1 MPWFWSNVSAS
12 IQEVDLIET
21 GQVKPTAKNS
31 TVSNCIADMKFET
44 TWKIQNYYL
53 KSYQVVAKQ
62 FLLNHI

>member
-1 MPWFWSNVSAS
+1 MPQFWSNASAS

-31 TVSNCIADMKFET
+31 TVRNCIADMKFET

-53 KSYQVVAKQ
+53 KSYQVLPKL